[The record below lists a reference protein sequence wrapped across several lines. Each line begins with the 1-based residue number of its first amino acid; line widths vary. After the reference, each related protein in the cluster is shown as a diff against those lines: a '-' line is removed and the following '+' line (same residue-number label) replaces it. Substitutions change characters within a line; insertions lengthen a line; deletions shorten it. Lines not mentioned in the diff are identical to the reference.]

1 MAHTEPPSI
10 EPLHAFA
17 ARFRPYFV
25 SAAAFSLLLNLLL
38 LVPALFML
46 QVFDRVLTSRSM
58 ETLVMLL
65 VLAVGA
71 LLFMAYLD
79 VIRSQLLTAA
89 AVALEKL
96 LGPRV
101 LSEMIR
107 RQATPGAAEALH
119 GLRDVNSLRAFLT
132 GPGILALFDS
142 PWVPIYVLVI
152 FLFHPVLGAIAL
164 AGALVMLALGILN
177 EKLARA
183 PLEAMQLDSR
193 KAGRFAEQSIAN
205 AEVARALGMVDS
217 LARGWERLSRTGLG
231 NQLQA
236 SRATSVL
243 TSITRF
249 MRQFLQVA
257 MLAAGAWLVIEQK
270 ATPGVMIAGTILLA
284 RALAPVEQ
292 AIAGW
297 KGLVDAR
304 SAFKRLDQML
314 ATMPHDEAV
323 TELPAPLGALAVE
336 RAVFGFRGHER
347 PVIKQISF
355 ALDAGHALAIVGP
368 SASGKS
374 TLARL
379 IVGLWKPA
387 VGVVRLD
394 GANIADW
401 PRARL
406 GPYVGYL
413 PQDVELFAGTV
424 SQNIARLGEVDSAAV
439 IEAAKRANVHNL
451 ILHLP
456 QGYDTPIGEGGAFLS
471 AGQRQRIALARA
483 LHGTPRLVVLDE
495 PNSNLDAEG
504 EAALIEA
511 IRQMK
516 ADGVTL
522 VIVTHRSTLLAAVD
536 RILVLRDGA
545 IERFG
550 PPPEVLGPARGRGPE
565 GHPAVVAGQIQPKG

>member
-1 MAHTEPPSI
+1 MASADIGSST
-10 EPLHAFA
+10 PLHAFA
-17 ARFRPYFV
+17 SRFRPYFV

-65 VLAVGA
+65 VLSVGA
-71 LLFMAYLD
+71 LMFMAYLD
-79 VIRSQLLTAA
+79 VIRSRLLTAA

-107 RQATPGAAEALH
+107 RNATPGAGEALH
-119 GLRDVNSLRAFLT
+119 GLRDVNSLRTFLT

-142 PWVPIYVLVI
+142 PWVPVYVLVI
-152 FLFHPVLGAIAL
+152 FLFHPLLGALAL
-164 AGALVMLALGILN
+164 AGALVMLALAILN
-177 EKLARA
+177 EKISRG

-193 KAGRFAEQSIAN
+193 KAGRFAEQGIAN
-205 AEVARALGMVDS
+205 AEVARALGMVSS
-217 LARGWERLSRTGLG
+217 LARGWEILSRIGLQ

-236 SRATSVL
+236 SRTASVL
-243 TSITRF
+243 GSITRF

-257 MLAAGAWLVIEQK
+257 MLAAGAWLVIDQQ
-270 ATPGVMIAGTILLA
+270 ATPGVMIAGTILLS
-284 RALAPVEQ
+284 RALAPVEI

-304 SAFKRLDQML
+304 SAYGRLDAML
-314 ATMPHDEAV
+314 AAEPRDDAV
-323 TELPAPLGALAVE
+323 TELPAPLGALAVD
-336 RAVFGFRGHER
+336 RAVFGFRGNER
-347 PVIKQISF
+347 PVIRQISF
-355 ALDAGHALAIVGP
+355 SLDAGQALAIVGP

-394 GANIADW
+394 GANITDW
-401 PRARL
+401 PRPRL

-424 SQNIARLGEVDSAAV
+424 SQNIARMGEVDSAAV
-439 IEAAKRANVHNL
+439 IEAAERAHVHDL

-471 AGQRQRIALARA
+471 AGQRQRVALARA
-483 LHGTPRLVVLDE
+483 LYGRPRLVVLDE
-495 PNSNLDAEG
+495 PNSNLDGEG

-511 IRQMK
+511 LRQMK

-522 VIVTHRSTLLAAVD
+522 AIVTHRSTLLAVVD
-536 RILVLRDGA
+536 RILVLREGA

-550 PPPEVLGPARGRGPE
+550 SPQEVLGPSRPRGPE
-565 GHPAVVAGQIQPKG
+565 GHPAMAAGQMQPKG